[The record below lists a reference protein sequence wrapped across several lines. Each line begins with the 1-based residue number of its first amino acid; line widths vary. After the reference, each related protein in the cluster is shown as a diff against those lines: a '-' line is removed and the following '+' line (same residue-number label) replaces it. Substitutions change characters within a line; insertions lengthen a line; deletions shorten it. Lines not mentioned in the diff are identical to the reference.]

1 MCCSPGLMIKMSCR
15 VEHKPGSFVI
25 TFPNGYHGGFNCGW
39 NCAEAVNFAPPDWLP
54 HGTDVLAKYRRQ
66 HRPANFSHD
75 ALLLHIVTSATEK
88 SSCQMEPLAVK
99 YAIGELHLRMQDES
113 KHRKIAQDAGLLKV
127 QYPPV
132 TPSPGPFSGQQEMRM
147 CGGKDAREKSG
158 VYTDTQDKDCEVCK
172 CDLYLSAV
180 VSPLHPEKVVCPEHA
195 LHFTS
200 DRILIYRSCP
210 PRIHALTNAARL
222 QVFDF

>member
-127 QYPPV
+127 QYPLSRPHPV
-132 TPSPGPFSGQQEMRM
+132 HSLGNRRCVCVEEQTQERRAASIQTP
-147 CGGKDAREKSG
+147 KTKTVKSAS
-158 VYTDTQDKDCEVCK
+158 VISTC
-172 CDLYLSAV
+172 LLSY
-180 VSPLHPEKVVCPEHA
+180 HPCIRRKSSVQNTPYISHR
-195 LHFTS
+195 TG
-200 DRILIYRSCP
+200 Y
-210 PRIHALTNAARL
+210 
-222 QVFDF
+222 